1 VKASVTPAPPP
12 EELAAILA
20 ALATSSAPEPA
31 PEPVSKWRAF
41 GRGDDPYQRLREE
54 RRAWPGRR

>member
-1 VKASVTPAPPP
+1 VRASVTPAPSA

-20 ALATSSAPEPA
+20 ALASSRAEEAPPA
-31 PEPVSKWRAF
+31 PVSKWRAF
-41 GRGDDPYQRLREE
+41 GRGDDPYGRLREE